1 MKICIQREKKK
12 RVKKEKGNKGRC
24 WFCRD
29 RQRESETERRRHRER
44 QNKEKTEKRE
54 RRGLLKAEGLLHKYE
69 KNIPWYIFN
78 NIPLF
83 PFLIPLWNNQPSN
96 LPDGIYLGII

>member
-1 MKICIQREKKK
+1 MHTEEKK
-12 RVKKEKGNKGRC
+12 RVKEEKGNKGRC

-29 RQRESETERRRHRER
+29 RQRESEIERQRHRER
-44 QNKEKTEKRE
+44 HNEEKTEKRE
-54 RRGLLKAEGLLHKYE
+54 RRGNLIRGQKAEGLLHKYE
-69 KNIPWYIFN
+69 KNMPWYIFN

-83 PFLIPLWNNQPSN
+83 PFLIPLCNNQPSN